1 MRGDEMSLVYECDKC
16 GHTQKELMHL
26 VRIYEAKATK
36 RGGKSEQFYLCDFC
50 LKKFKEKDG
59 KE

>member
-1 MRGDEMSLVYECDKC
+1 MSLVYECDKC

-50 LKKFKEKDG
+50 LKKFKKKWEG